1 MGLFNLFNKPKTNYL
16 IEMREYVKNFMLTYI
31 NEFPE
36 ASDDVIPVFS
46 NVNEMLKKTS
56 EKDIC
61 KMMKTNNVNIEC
73 GALNIIQNFAMVEMK
88 PKSATSFIIGDDN
101 SAFELY
107 NYVNNLKYEKGYISK
122 QQYDDNALLAT
133 KLSLDSPFGSWL

>member
-1 MGLFNLFNKPKTNYL
+1 
-16 IEMREYVKNFMLTYI
+16 
-31 NEFPE
+31 
-36 ASDDVIPVFS
+36 
-46 NVNEMLKKTS
+46 
-56 EKDIC
+56 
-61 KMMKTNNVNIEC
+61 
-73 GALNIIQNFAMVEMK
+73 MVEMK
-88 PKSATSFIIGDDN
+88 PKSATSFILGDDN